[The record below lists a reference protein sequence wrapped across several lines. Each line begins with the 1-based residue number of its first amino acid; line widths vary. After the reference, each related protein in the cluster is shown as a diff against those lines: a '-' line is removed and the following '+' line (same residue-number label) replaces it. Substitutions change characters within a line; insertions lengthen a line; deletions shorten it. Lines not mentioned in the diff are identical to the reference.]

1 MRPIEFNQK
10 DFVDRLD
17 KNDGKK
23 SASSFSPAARI
34 QPLQPYF
41 GLLFSSIHFGSYALI
56 LVKGNNGM
64 IHNWIYCFAQVLH
77 FFYSMG

>member
-23 SASSFSPAARI
+23 SASGFPPAASI
-34 QPLQPYF
+34 QPYF
-41 GLLFSSIHFGSYALI
+41 GLLFSSIHFGLYALI

-77 FFYSMG
+77 FFYSKG